1 MAFETRVPCVMETAR
16 QARYSQE
23 QVSGSQTPTGVPV
36 GVVDDVCMAEPG
48 GDGANNV
55 IGTVIIFPEF
65 TDCEV
70 GKSIRL
76 FADFD
81 GGVTDETYT
90 WSITAGA
97 GSGGTSNQ
105 IQLLDADGQ
114 RTGNPVNTGDNSLNN
129 VTRANGGYQI
139 EVNFRSA
146 DDPVTI
152 QVSVASAAAEAND
165 SNSSPV
171 TADIDVTVTA

>member
-1 MAFETRVPCVMETAR
+1 METAR
-16 QARYSQE
+16 QLRYSKD
-23 QVSGSQTPTGVPV
+23 QVAGSQTPTGVPV
-36 GVVDDVCMAEPG
+36 GVVDTICKAQPG

-55 IGTVIIFPEF
+55 IGTVTINPQV
-65 TDCEV
+65 TNCEV

-76 FADFD
+76 MADFD

-105 IQLLDADGQ
+105 LQLLDANGQ
-114 RTGNPVNTGDNSLNN
+114 RTGNPVDTGDASLAN
-129 VTRANGGYQI
+129 VTRANGGYRI

-146 DDPVTI
+146 ADPVTI
-152 QVSVASAAAEAND
+152 QVSVASATAEGNEA
-165 SNSSPV
+165 SSSPV